1 LLPTGIDVRSLIAG
15 CVENLTATYRDDG
28 LFPYSCRLDGTT
40 VVATYDHP
48 QTRRYTIN
56 SLLGLDEAAR
66 AAVPG
71 VAVERVDAMWDTFL
85 ERQSAQ
91 IDSAADLGL
100 LTLALTEKRETP
112 RTALDETL
120 DRLRGAVTTKSIPH
134 LDMQSLS
141 WIAWGCCAATRAGL
155 GGDDL
160 ARVAMSRIYDLVS
173 PATGFPQHSAS
184 RYRRS
189 IVSFGSLVYFL
200 RACHEVASTFDD
212 ERARRLFDDGVR
224 RAIAFQG
231 PEGEWPWMI
240 DVRSGKPFD
249 VYPVFSVHQ
258 DSMAMLFL
266 HPYLDSGESGATE
279 AIRRS
284 IAWCY
289 GENELGEDLYRF
301 DPFFAYRSIE
311 RIERLP
317 RLRRY
322 LRGISRRATS
332 ASAAYAS
339 ASVRLNRECRSYHLG
354 WILYAW
360 SHRVRS
366 EVSGG
371 SRLATLVE

>member
-1 LLPTGIDVRSLIAG
+1 L
-15 CVENLTATYRDDG
+15 
-28 LFPYSCRLDGTT
+28 
-40 VVATYDHP
+40 
-48 QTRRYTIN
+48 RR
-56 SLLGLDEAAR
+56 
-66 AAVPG
+66 
-71 VAVERVDAMWDTFL
+71 
-85 ERQSAQ
+85 
-91 IDSAADLGL
+91 
-100 LTLALTEKRETP
+100 
-112 RTALDETL
+112 
-120 DRLRGAVTTKSIPH
+120 
-134 LDMQSLS
+134 
-141 WIAWGCCAATRAGL
+141 
-155 GGDDL
+155 
-160 ARVAMSRIYDLVS
+160 
-173 PATGFPQHSAS
+173 
-184 RYRRS
+184 
-189 IVSFGSLVYFL
+189 
-200 RACHEVASTFDD
+200 
-212 ERARRLFDDGVR
+212 R